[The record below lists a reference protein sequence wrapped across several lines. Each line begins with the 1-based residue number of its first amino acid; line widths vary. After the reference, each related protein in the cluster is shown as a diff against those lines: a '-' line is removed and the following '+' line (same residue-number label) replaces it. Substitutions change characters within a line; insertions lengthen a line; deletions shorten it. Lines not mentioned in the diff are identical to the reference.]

1 MTRQFYAQ
9 KQRRIKYRA
18 FEVSHPDL
26 PAPLRFVTRQH
37 APKTLGGVAFQPTG
51 ATITVPPQDDSPT
64 VSIDVTLGR
73 AGSDVKSQLKLITNW
88 MDEGEL
94 TYYEFLDGNDT
105 PIEQVTIPIE
115 SVSIQNTDVVIRAST
130 PNTAA
135 RNVAQI
141 YTVDRFPG
149 LVES

>member
-1 MTRQFYAQ
+1 MTRQFFAQ
-9 KQRRIKYRA
+9 KQRLIRYRA

-37 APKTLGGVAFQPTG
+37 TPKTLGGMTFQPTG

-64 VSIDVTLGR
+64 VSIDITLGR

-94 TYYEFLDGNDT
+94 TYYEFLEGNDT
-105 PIEQVTIPIE
+105 PIELVTIPIE
-115 SVSIQNTDVVIRAST
+115 SVAIRNRDVVIRAST

-135 RNVAQI
+135 RNVAEI
-141 YTVDRFPG
+141 YKVERFPG
-149 LVES
+149 LAES